1 LQAIGFLADFILFL
15 LPAALWGTL
24 TGSVTGTK
32 VFQFIYFFSSFWN
45 QFGPNC
51 TTFLVAGERLLCTL
65 CMPCRLLFQKPWQL
79 LHYSISGTALAPRQ
93 QGQVDRHLNS
103 ADSAC
108 MPAQIK
114 RFIHPNIYE
123 TAS

>member
-1 LQAIGFLADFILFL
+1 MQAIGFLADFILFL

-65 CMPCRLLFQKPWQL
+65 CMPCRLPMAAATLQHVRYCLGSK
-79 LHYSISGTALAPRQ
+79 GTRT
-93 QGQVDRHLNS
+93 S
-103 ADSAC
+103 
-108 MPAQIK
+108 
-114 RFIHPNIYE
+114 
-123 TAS
+123 

>member
-65 CMPCRLLFQKPWQL
+65 CMPCRLPMAAATLQHVRYCLGSK
-79 LHYSISGTALAPRQ
+79 GTRT
-93 QGQVDRHLNS
+93 S
-103 ADSAC
+103 
-108 MPAQIK
+108 
-114 RFIHPNIYE
+114 
-123 TAS
+123 